1 METLQKKLACLWY
14 DLYRHQADEK
24 LSAFLNELER
34 IKQQH
39 FAQSRDVDTLWYKDA
54 IVYSAYVDFFARD
67 LKGLQAKLPYLQ
79 ELGITCLWL
88 LPILQS
94 PMKDAGFDISDFDD
108 IRADVLGLPPEAS
121 KAEKDQVFAEFLDN
135 AHKRG
140 IRLIFDIAINHTSNE
155 HHWFLEAR
163 QSKTSPK
170 RDYYIWSDTPERF
183 PQARLLMKD
192 FHDSNWAWDEVAGQY
207 YLHRFFEIQPDLN
220 YQNPDVLVEMTTM
233 LIRWKIKGVD
243 GIRADAVPFL
253 WKEDGTTCE
262 SLPET
267 HTIVKF
273 FRTVL
278 DYLEPGTLLLAEACQ
293 PPKDVVAYFGEGDE
307 CQGAYHFPVMPRIYR
322 ALAEE
327 QGQAI
332 EMVMHPDFTPEIP
345 ESAQWFMFL
354 RCHDEL
360 SLEMVTPEERSFIFE
375 YYTKDPRWNYRQ
387 GEGIAARLANIF
399 EQDQRKM
406 TLAYSIM
413 FTLPGT
419 PIIYYGDEFAT
430 LNNERYY
437 QEALQRTG
445 YADSRNFVRGPIDWV
460 QVEQDLRNPDT
471 LASQVYHAL
480 QQMIRVRKAH
490 PAFSRGTLEFLHCSD
505 VKGQVNPHILAYR
518 RSNPSET
525 RIVVQN
531 LSSSEQRGKLPIELK
546 KSKDLL
552 DYELHWQD
560 EYIVL
565 SPYSFC
571 WL

>member
-1 METLQKKLACLWY
+1 MDALQQTLSFLWH
-14 DLYRHQADEK
+14 DLYGRQADET
-24 LSAFLNELER
+24 LTAFLTELTS

-39 FAQSRDVDTLWYKDA
+39 FAIPRAVDTTWYKDA
-54 IVYSAYVDFFARD
+54 IVYSTYADFFARD
-67 LKGLQAKLPYLQ
+67 FKGLQAKLPYLQ
-79 ELGITCLWL
+79 ELGVTCLWL

-94 PMKDAGFDISDFDD
+94 PMKDAGFDISDFEE
-108 IRADVLGLPPEAS
+108 IRAEVLGLPPEAS
-121 KAEKDQVFAEFLDN
+121 KAEKDRAFAEFLED
-135 AHKRG
+135 AHTRG

-155 HHWFLEAR
+155 HPWFLEAR
-163 QSKTSPK
+163 QSKDSPK
-170 RDYYIWSDTPERF
+170 RDYYIWSDTPEKF
-183 PQARLLMKD
+183 PKARLLMKD
-192 FHDSNWAWDEVAGQY
+192 FHNSNWAWDETAGQY

-220 YQNPDVLVEMTTM
+220 YHNPNVLVDMTTM
-233 LIRWKIKGVD
+233 LIRWKIKGID

-253 WKEDGTTCE
+253 WKEEGTTCE

-273 FRTVL
+273 FRTAL

-327 QGQAI
+327 KGQAI
-332 EMVMHPDFTPEIP
+332 EMVMHPDFTPAIP

-360 SLEMVTPEERSFIFE
+360 SLEMVTPEERTFIFE

-399 EQDQRKM
+399 EQDQRKI

-445 YADSRNFVRGPIDWV
+445 YADSRNFVRGPIDWSR
-460 QVEQDLRNPDT
+460 VEQELQNPDS
-471 LASQVYHAL
+471 LAYQVYQAL
-480 QQMIRVRKAH
+480 QQMIRVRKDH
-490 PAFSRGTLEFLHCSD
+490 PAFSRGALEFAHLHD
-505 VKGQVNPHILAYR
+505 AEGGVNPHILAYR
-518 RSNPSET
+518 RSVPSET
-525 RIVVQN
+525 LVVVQN
-531 LSSSEQRGKLPIELK
+531 LSSREQRGKLLIEVK

-552 DYELHWQD
+552 DHELHWHD

-565 SPYSFC
+565 PPYSFY

>member
-1 METLQKKLACLWY
+1 MHALHEKLSFLWY
-14 DLYRHQADEK
+14 DLYAHEADQK
-24 LSAFLNELER
+24 LHDFLNELTR
-34 IKQQH
+34 LKQQH
-39 FAQSRDVDTLWYKDA
+39 FAVEREIDTTWYKDA
-54 IVYSAYVDFFARD
+54 VVYSTYVDFFHRD
-67 LKGLQAKLPYLQ
+67 LKGLQEKLPALQ
-79 ELGITCLWL
+79 TLGITCLWL

-94 PMKDAGFDISDFDD
+94 PMKDAGFDISDFDE
-108 IRADVLGLPPEAS
+108 IRADVLGLPPDAS
-121 KAEKDQVFAEFLDN
+121 TSQKDQVFAEFLED
-135 AHKRG
+135 AHQRG

-155 HHWFLEAR
+155 HPWFLEAR
-163 QSKTSPK
+163 QSKNSPK
-170 RDYYIWSDTPERF
+170 RDYYIWGDTPEKF
-183 PQARLLMKD
+183 PKARLLMKD
-192 FHDSNWAWDEVAGQY
+192 FHDSNWAWDDVAKQY

-220 YQNPDVLVEMTTM
+220 YHNPDVLVEMTKM

-253 WKEDGTTCE
+253 WKVEGTACE

-273 FRTVL
+273 FRTAL

-327 QGQAI
+327 DGQAI

-360 SLEMVTPEERSFIFE
+360 SLEMVTSEERTFIFNH
-375 YYTKDPRWNYRQ
+375 YTKDPRWNYRQ

-399 EQDQRKM
+399 EQDHRKIS
-406 TLAYSIM
+406 LAYSIM

-430 LNNERYY
+430 LNNESYY
-437 QEALQRTG
+437 QQAWQRTG
-445 YADSRNFVRGPIDWV
+445 YPDSRNFVRGPLDWK
-460 QVEQDLRNPDT
+460 QIERDLQHSET
-471 LASQVYHAL
+471 LAYQVYHTL
-480 QQMIRVRKAH
+480 QKMIHVRKDH
-490 PAFSRGTLEFLHCSD
+490 PAFSRGTLEFLHCND
-505 VKGQVNPHILAYR
+505 ADGQFNPHVLAYR
-518 RSNPSET
+518 RMHESDN
-525 RIVVQN
+525 RIVIQN
-531 LSSSEQRGKLPIELK
+531 LSSQEQRIQLPADRK
-546 KSKDLL
+546 NVKDLL
-552 DYELHWQD
+552 DHKLDWQD
-560 EYIVL
+560 NLIIL
-565 SPYSFC
+565 PPYSLY